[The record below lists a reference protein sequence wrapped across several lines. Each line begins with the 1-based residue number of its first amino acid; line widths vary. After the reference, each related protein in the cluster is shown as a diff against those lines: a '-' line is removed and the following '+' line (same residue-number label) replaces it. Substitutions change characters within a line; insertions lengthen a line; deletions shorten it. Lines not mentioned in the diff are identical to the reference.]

1 MKGKFIVIIFLVTL
15 LIPTFSIAND
25 LENFIQIKGEAS
37 TIVKPDIAHCFL
49 IITGDGENYEAS
61 NKSAD
66 DKLSQL
72 TEVLKTTLQEVPQ
85 LAILKVENKPKAKT
99 FDQSYQKEFFVE
111 MAKAMKG
118 EAPVEAGPAKK
129 EMVTNIS
136 VYFTLTKFSKESI
149 LKLMNSLAQKEI
161 AFDKGSMFDF
171 DLPSEFTF
179 NKSAI
184 YYGVANSDKY
194 LKTLVSDAFKKAER
208 NAKIIASSVNK
219 NLSGLVNVTGCGDIL
234 EGNASLPFKSN
245 LTGKDLGPLSTD
257 PSRLIIKFSKD
268 FGFKIE

>member
-1 MKGKFIVIIFLVTL
+1 MKGKFRVLVFLVL
-15 LIPTFSIAND
+15 FLIPTVSIASD

-37 TIVKPDIAHCFL
+37 TIVAPDIAHCFL
-49 IITGDGENYEAS
+49 IITGDGENYESS

-66 DKLSQL
+66 DKLLQL
-72 TEVLKTTLQEVPQ
+72 TEVLKTILQEVPQ
-85 LAILKVENKPKAKT
+85 LAILKVENKPRAKT
-99 FDQSYQKEFFVE
+99 FDQSYQKEFYVE
-111 MAKAMKG
+111 IAKAMKG
-118 EAPVEAGPAKK
+118 EAPAEAEPVKK

-136 VYFTLTKFSKESI
+136 VYFTLTNFSKEST
-149 LKLMNSLAQKEI
+149 LKLMSSLAQKEI
-161 AFDKGSMFDF
+161 AFNKGSMFDF

-194 LKTLVSDAFKKAER
+194 LETLASTAFKQAER
-208 NAKIIASSVNK
+208 NAKIIASSVNRK
-219 NLSGLVNVTGCGDIL
+219 LSGLVNVTGCGDIL
-234 EGNASLPFKSN
+234 EGSASLPFRSN